1 MTSDQRFGGLQNSKI
16 SKGFDMVVVIGAGL
30 AGLSAALTLQKAGR
44 EVRVVEASDRPG
56 GRLTTDYVD
65 DYRLDRGFQLINSG
79 YPELKRLNIIN
90 ELHFQYAPRAVK
102 VVLGKKSV
110 ELGDPRRY
118 VVSAFNSQTGSIAEK
133 LAFVRYLASKPR
145 VGESVESHLI
155 RVGTGTLYKR
165 VLRKFLQGV
174 FLSDPSQVSATVGK
188 EIVRSFIS
196 GEPGLPAAGVA
207 KLSEVLSHRIHQI
220 EFNHRVDSLEE
231 FAKEDVIVA
240 TDATNAAHLLGLSSI
255 PTQLG
260 STTWYHSTSEPV
272 SDSSMLHIDGE
283 DRGAVVNSIVI
294 SNLSSAYSP
303 EGKSLISTTTLIPT
317 SESEVRRHL
326 SIIWGAP
333 TGDWELV
340 AKYDIPASL
349 PLFGTDSQ
357 RVTSARVT
365 KGVYVAG
372 DYRCAPSQN
381 GALLSGRLTAQELL

>member
-1 MTSDQRFGGLQNSKI
+1 
-16 SKGFDMVVVIGAGL
+16 VVILSENSLEHALLALGCMVAGVPFVPTSPPYSL
-30 AGLSAALTLQKAGR
+30 ISQDYDKLKHVLRTVTPGM
-44 EVRVVEASDRPG
+44 VFASDSR
-56 GRLTTDYVD
+56 
-65 DYRLDRGFQLINSG
+65 
-79 YPELKRLNIIN
+79 
-90 ELHFQYAPRAVK
+90 YAKA
-102 VVLGKKSV
+102 
-110 ELGDPRRY
+110 
-118 VVSAFNSQTGSIAEK
+118 IA
-133 LAFVRYLASKPR
+133 
-145 VGESVESHLI
+145 
-155 RVGTGTLYKR
+155 
-165 VLRKFLQGV
+165 
-174 FLSDPSQVSATVGK
+174 ATVGK

-196 GEPGLPAAGVA
+196 GKPGLPAAGVA

-303 EGKSLISTTTLIPT
+303 QGKSLISTTTLIPT

>member
-1 MTSDQRFGGLQNSKI
+1 
-16 SKGFDMVVVIGAGL
+16 MVVVIGAGL

-65 DYRLDRGFQLINSG
+65 GYRLDRGFQLINSG

-90 ELHFQYAPRAVK
+90 ELDFQYAPRAVK
-102 VVLGKKSV
+102 VVMGKSSV

-118 VVSAFNSQTGSIAEK
+118 VVSAFNPHTGSITEK

-145 VGESVESHLI
+145 VGELVESHLI
-155 RVGTGTLYKR
+155 RVGTGALYRR

-196 GEPGLPAAGVA
+196 GKPGLPAAGVA

-240 TDATNAAHLLGLSSI
+240 TDATNAAHLLGLSGI

-272 SDSSMLHIDGE
+272 SGSSMLHIDGE

-357 RVTSARVT
+357 RVTSARIAR
-365 KGVYVAG
+365 GVYVAG